1 MCFRSKACACI
12 WFNTRHAS
20 TRPNAQLLLADELP
34 LLCACAVRPLT
45 EIYDCSIG
53 PRIAVN
59 WIAVSFELRHYE
71 RGIFFSFFFYISS
84 LVCWPF
90 SRSRFNGFRL
100 RFHKRPTYTLLHAY
114 IYLFRV
120 LRGNSELTLSCLRLC
135 RNSNVCIRPE
145 LEVERFDALNTFD
158 VNLISGPL
166 TERTNFGQKRKQ

>member
-1 MCFRSKACACI
+1 MHGI

-53 PRIAVN
+53 PRIARIAVN
-59 WIAVSFELRHYE
+59 WISVSFELRHYE
-71 RGIFFSFFFYISS
+71 RGIFFVFFCPISS

-100 RFHKRPTYTLLHAY
+100 RCHQRTTHSPRVY

-120 LRGNSELTLSCLRLC
+120 LRGNFEPNLSCLRLC
-135 RNSNVCIRPE
+135 RTFEMCLHSAEAWSGTIRMRWIR
-145 LEVERFDALNTFD
+145 LM
-158 VNLISGPL
+158 L
-166 TERTNFGQKRKQ
+166 T